1 MRRMCAYY
9 YVGRSKKMKRSITIG
24 FDARQAVRDD
34 AEFGAYSRLVLEALA
49 LAAPRYTYL
58 RSYVT
63 SRPHHEG
70 YEAIERLHNV
80 ETMEPDGALW
90 RILTLPWRLWHI
102 SKDLH
107 NGSVEL
113 YHGLTEQI
121 PLGLARHKIRSV
133 VTVHNM
139 AYLYDKSI
147 LNSPE
152 NFLHRL
158 YMGRMLHR
166 VDRIVAVS
174 ESVKR
179 DIIKHCNIYSDKV
192 DVVYSGVAKRF
203 TEPVSEETMEEV
215 GTRYNLP
222 ARYILGVG
230 AQIERRNMLKVIKIL
245 PLIDHEMHYVIVGRA
260 TAYTARLQ
268 RAAAELGVGDRV
280 HFIHDAKEEDMPAIY
295 HRATMLINISK
306 YEGFASSLAE
316 ALTTGTPCIA
326 SRRLCME
333 EIAADAAIYI
343 NTNSRDEL
351 IGAIRRLTEDS
362 KLRDRLTT
370 EGLRHA
376 TRFRP
381 EVVAFNL
388 INCYRK
394 VGIDIRG

>member
-1 MRRMCAYY
+1 
-9 YVGRSKKMKRSITIG
+9 MKHSITIG
-24 FDARQAVRDD
+24 FDAKQAMCDD
-34 AEFGAYSRLVLEALA
+34 AEFGGYTRLVVEALA
-49 LAAPRYTYL
+49 LAAPRHSYL
-58 RSYVT
+58 RPYVT
-63 SRPHHEG
+63 SRTPHKG

-121 PLGLARHKIRSV
+121 PLGLSSRKIRSV
-133 VTVHNM
+133 VSVHNM

-166 VDRIVAVS
+166 VDRIVAAS

-203 TEPVSEETMEEV
+203 SEPIDEERMEGVRE
-215 GTRYNLP
+215 RYNLP
-222 ARYILGVG
+222 AKYILSVG
-230 AQIERRNMLKVIKIL
+230 AQLERRNMLKVINIL
-245 PLIDHEMHYVIVGRA
+245 PLIDHELHYVIVGKA
-260 TAYTARLQ
+260 TAYTARLE
-268 RAAAELGVGDRV
+268 RAAAQLGVVDRI
-280 HFIHDAKEEDMPAIY
+280 HFIHEAKEEDMPAIY
-295 HRATMLINISK
+295 RHASLLINISK
-306 YEGFASSLAE
+306 YEGFASSIAE

-333 EIAADAAIYI
+333 EIAEDAAIYI

-351 IGAIRRLTEDS
+351 VGAIRRLTEDEE
-362 KLRDRLTT
+362 LRQRLIT

-381 EVVAFNL
+381 EVVAYNL
-388 INCYRK
+388 MNCYRK
-394 VGIDIRG
+394 VGVDIRG